1 MTQNTQNTRKLS
13 KKETFLK
20 CLHNN
25 HGHISKAC
33 EKANIHRRTYYS
45 WIEKDEKFKDMVEDA
60 KEALVDHVESKLME
74 KINELDTTSI
84 IFFLKCKGKDRGYT
98 ERTEIEL
105 SRPIEDIDFEDI

>member
-1 MTQNTQNTRKLS
+1 MTQKTQNKP
-13 KKETFLK
+13 KKETFLQ

-25 HGHISKAC
+25 HGHISNAC
-33 EKANIHRRTYYS
+33 VSANIARKTYYR
-45 WIEKDEKFKDMVEDA
+45 WIEKDSDFKERVYEVS
-60 KEALVDHVESKLME
+60 EALVDHVESKLLQ
-74 KINELDTTSI
+74 KINDLDTTSI

>member
-1 MTQNTQNTRKLS
+1 MTQKIQNTL

-25 HGHISKAC
+25 LGHISNAC
-33 EKANIHRRTYYS
+33 ISANIARKTYYR
-45 WIEKDEKFKDMVEDA
+45 WLEKDSKFKEQVDEVS
-60 KEALVDHVESKLME
+60 EALVDHVESKLLE
-74 KINELDTTSI
+74 KINNLDTASI
-84 IFFLKCKGKDRGYT
+84 IFFLKCKGKERGYR

>member
-1 MTQNTQNTRKLS
+1 MAQKAQNIS
-13 KKETFLK
+13 KKDTFLL

-25 HGHISKAC
+25 MGHISNAC
-33 EKANIHRRTYYS
+33 KSANIPRRTFYN
-45 WIEKDEKFKDMVEDA
+45 WLEKDNKFKEQVEDTA
-60 KEALVDHVESKLME
+60 EALVDHVESKLLE
-74 KINELDTTSI
+74 KINKLDTTSI